1 MLNDEYISYQ
11 LSNDLD
17 DLDGI
22 TFVTPESKV
31 PEDQRAIRTEIEL
44 RHQTSESL
52 VQDVRSVGSD
62 LDLSGF
68 TSISLCVVTLICLM
82 IFISRR

>member
-1 MLNDEYISYQ
+1 MLNDEYLSYQ
-11 LSNDLD
+11 LSNSLDALD
-17 DLDGI
+17 D
-22 TFVTPESKV
+22 VTIVHPQSKI
-31 PEDQRAIRTEIEL
+31 PEDQNAIRTEIEL

-52 VQDVRSVGSD
+52 VQDVRTIGSD